1 MAEPHPARYDRR
13 SDLGSL
19 ADSRA
24 LAILPVVLV
33 CLLLPI
39 AARLTYPL
47 WEGASEIA
55 KYRLLAR
62 VAGLFVL
69 AGCYPIILII
79 IRLGITGTTVSQH
92 RMLLTL
98 YPSFTMTWQVLSAID
113 GVCLVA
119 WPERFALPSFAAD
132 VGVSFACVLAFPFL
146 LHHQSWWIGFDPRPL
161 LEAKGALGDAGATTP
176 LRTPLDTLDY
186 RVLQLVA
193 ASGSDVARIMVND
206 MGIGARD
213 LGLRLQKLCALGYL
227 NIISERHGPQL
238 TLTTLATDTLAL
250 PVSLFTWQ
258 TRDAELLHEL
268 ASARLA
274 LEDRQAQK
282 VVVACARCC
291 ERMLR
296 GLLSRVEPPVRQVNG
311 KEVSKATL
319 GELVGAC
326 RQWKLIGR
334 FEDNIFSALNERRKK
349 IHALTDEKPIDDH
362 DAFVLYTLT
371 EIAARSVLGREQEA
385 ALAAQAAR
393 SPDEAPADKA
403 LPA

>member
-1 MAEPHPARYDRR
+1 MAEPHNPRDVRR
-13 SDLGSL
+13 FDLGAL

-24 LAILPVVLV
+24 LAILPIVVA
-33 CLLLPI
+33 CLFLPI
-39 AARLTYPL
+39 AARFAHPH
-47 WEGASEIA
+47 WSGASDIA
-55 KYRLLAR
+55 KLRLLAR
-62 VAGLFVL
+62 VAGLFIL

-98 YPSFTMTWQVLSAID
+98 YPSFTMTWQVLAALD

-119 WPERFALPSFAAD
+119 WPERFAMPSFAAD
-132 VGVSFACVLAFPFL
+132 FGLTVASVLAFPFL
-146 LHHQSWWIGFDPRPL
+146 LHHQAWWIGFDPRPL
-161 LEAKGALGDAGATTP
+161 LEAKGALGGAGAATP

-193 ASGSDVARIMVND
+193 ASGSDVARVMVND

-213 LGLRLQKLCALGYL
+213 LSLRLQKLCALGYL
-227 NIISERHGPQL
+227 NIINERHGPQL

-250 PVSLFTWQ
+250 PVSLFTWE

-296 GLLSRVEPPVRQVNG
+296 GLLSMVEPPVKQING
-311 KEVSKATL
+311 KDVSKATL

-326 RQWKLIGR
+326 RQQKLIGR

-371 EIAARSVLGREQEA
+371 EIAARSVLGRGQE
-385 ALAAQAAR
+385 LAAKSAAAAAAAE
-393 SPDEAPADKA
+393 EAS
-403 LPA
+403 

>member
-1 MAEPHPARYDRR
+1 MAATHPARDVRR

-24 LAILPVVLV
+24 LAILPVVIT
-33 CLLLPI
+33 CLLLPVV
-39 AARLTYPL
+39 ARLAYPL
-47 WEGASEIA
+47 WAEAGEIA
-55 KYRLLAR
+55 QFRLLAR

-69 AGCYPIILII
+69 AGCYPTILLI
-79 IRLGITGTTVSQH
+79 IRLGITSTTVSQH

-98 YPSFTMTWQVLSAID
+98 YPSFTMTWQVLAALD

-132 VGVSFACVLAFPFL
+132 IGVSVASVVAFPFL

-161 LEAKGALGDAGATTP
+161 LEAKGALGDAGAATP

-274 LEDRQAQK
+274 LEERQAQK

-296 GLLSRVEPPVRQVNG
+296 GLLSSVDPPVRQVGG
-311 KEVSKATL
+311 KDVSKATL

-326 RQWKLIGR
+326 RQFKLIGR

-371 EIAARSVLGREQEA
+371 EIAARSILVREENGGPVK
-385 ALAAQAAR
+385 
-393 SPDEAPADKA
+393 SSEEAPAEKA